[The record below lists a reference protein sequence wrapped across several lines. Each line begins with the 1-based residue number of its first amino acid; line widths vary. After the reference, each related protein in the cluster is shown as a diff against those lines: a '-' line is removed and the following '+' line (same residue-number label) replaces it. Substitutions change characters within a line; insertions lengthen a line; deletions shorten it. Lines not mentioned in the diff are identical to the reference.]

1 MFHQIIS
8 WIVDTVSL
16 WGYPG
21 IIVLMFLESSFFP
34 FPSEV
39 VIPPAGY
46 LAAQGEMSLTLVI
59 ASGIIG
65 SILGA
70 CFNYWLAVRWGR
82 PIFERYG
89 RYFLISAKTLDRA
102 DLFFARHGHIS
113 TFIGRLMPGI
123 RQYISLPAGL
133 TRMNMPLF
141 ILFTALGAG
150 IWVVILALVGYFIG
164 NNQQLIGQYL
174 HQIVWVVI
182 GFCLV
187 VALIY
192 YRFARKKALRSLQND
207 D

>member
-1 MFHQIIS
+1 MFHQIIG